1 MEPDAQDWDAIRE
14 MKNNRQDLGR
24 WGERTAS
31 EYLMEQGYQ
40 IIERNARTQYGEID
54 IVAVQRTENPM
65 NFNQSGGKDISI
77 VVFVEVKTRTT
88 DLFGPPEVSI
98 NTRKR
103 EHIISSSQAYLQSHP
118 ELDGD
123 WRVDVIAI
131 QCKAENSPFEIT
143 HFENAF
149 SGFDPE

>member
-1 MEPDAQDWDAIRE
+1 MEPDTQDWDAVGE
-14 MKNNRQDLGR
+14 MKANRQELGK
-24 WGERTAS
+24 WGEQAAS
-31 EYLMEQGYQ
+31 EYLMEHGYQ
-40 IIERNARTQYGEID
+40 IIERNARTPYGEID
-54 IVAVQRTENPM
+54 IVALQRTKKP
-65 NFNQSGGKDISI
+65 FNLSQARSQDSLV

-98 NTRKR
+98 DARKR
-103 EHIISSSQAYLQSHP
+103 EHILSSSQAYLQAHP

-131 QCKAENSPFEIT
+131 QCKAEDSPFEIT

-149 SGFDPE
+149 SGYDLE

>member
-1 MEPDAQDWDAIRE
+1 MSA
-14 MKNNRQDLGR
+14 NRQILGK
-24 WGERTAS
+24 WGERAAGD
-31 EYLMEQGYQ
+31 YLTEHGYQ
-40 IIERNARTQYGEID
+40 IIDRNARTPYGEID
-54 IVAVQRTENPM
+54 IVALQKTEKPRNAYQPVGEENPV
-65 NFNQSGGKDISI
+65 

-98 NTRKR
+98 DARKR
-103 EHIISSSQAYLQSHP
+103 DHLLSSSQAYLQSHP

-131 QCKAENSPFEIT
+131 QCKAGDSPFEIT

>member
-1 MEPDAQDWDAIRE
+1 
-14 MKNNRQDLGR
+14 MKPNRQELGR
-24 WGERTAS
+24 WGEEAAG
-31 EYLMEQGYQ
+31 EYLKEHGYQ
-40 IIERNARTQYGEID
+40 ILECNARTQYGEID
-54 IVAVQRTENPM
+54 IVALERIEKPQNLA
-65 NFNQSGGKDISI
+65 QSGGEGTPV

-98 NTRKR
+98 DARKR

-131 QCKAENSPFEIT
+131 QCKVGDIPPDII

>member
-1 MEPDAQDWDAIRE
+1 MEPDAQDWDAVRE
-14 MKNNRQDLGR
+14 MKSNRQDLGR
-24 WGERTAS
+24 WGEQAAS
-31 EYLMEQGYQ
+31 EYLMEHGYQ
-40 IIERNARTQYGEID
+40 IIERNARTKYGEID
-54 IVAVQRTENPM
+54 IVALQRTENPL
-65 NFNQSGGKDISI
+65 NFIQSGGEDIPV

-88 DLFGPPEVSI
+88 DMFGPPEVSI

-123 WRVDVIAI
+123 WRVDVISI
-131 QCKAENSPFEIT
+131 QCRAEDTPPEIT

-149 SGFDPE
+149 SGIDSE